1 MNKGN
6 IDNQLRAI
14 FLGQFPSRNHCD
26 QVKHGIVI
34 TEGGEGIEDHLQQE
48 EERSDSERC
57 KASRR
62 LNTIVY
68 QHVMRI
74 TFTKANSFFRQFQL
88 LP

>member
-34 TEGGEGIEDHLQQE
+34 TEGGEGMEDHLQQE
-48 EERSDSERC
+48 ERSGREIRLCEVQSFPPPEHDSIPTC
-57 KASRR
+57 NAHH
-62 LNTIVY
+62 LY
-68 QHVMRI
+68 QS
-74 TFTKANSFFRQFQL
+74 K
-88 LP
+88 